1 MTTHAGAGTL
11 RIHISHP
18 LGRSTKAVR
27 DFVDAM
33 DGLGGGSVAVS
44 HSAGLQLDQHW
55 HARASEVLRSTNW
68 LLLVFG
74 ERSLDRDWWLW
85 EAGYFTAINPAVM
98 KRMVCLHHPD
108 LNVPRTLHAWRTI
121 PASVA
126 HADSLLREILD
137 SRSGSSA
144 RPLLSSVQ
152 GKGIRWLSE
161 CLRHCCVPASPEPTI
176 DPAHLIG

>member
-1 MTTHAGAGTL
+1 MTLRPGAGSL

-27 DFVDAM
+27 DFVDAL
-33 DGLGGGSVAVS
+33 DGLGGGTVIVS
-44 HSAGLQLDQHW
+44 HSAGFQLDQHW
-55 HARASEVLRSTNW
+55 HARAGEMLRSAHW

-85 EAGYFTAINPAVM
+85 EAGYFAAINQNSM

-108 LNVPRTLHAWRTI
+108 LNVPRTLHSWRTV
-121 PASVA
+121 PATTA
-126 HADSLLREILD
+126 QADSLLRELLD
-137 SRSGSSA
+137 SQPGPSGRTLTSGIE
-144 RPLLSSVQ
+144 

-161 CLRHCCVPASPEPTI
+161 CLKQCAMPSALEPAGDAVQAI
-176 DPAHLIG
+176 